1 MSQDCVLANAHDEGN
16 DRLRRSNSPDRPRP
30 AGDIIRNA
38 GLLQPVP
45 LAVRSTS
52 MTKDLHALAAPE
64 PSAALAPRRQKLRLG
79 DVLVEQHLI
88 SQEQLGRALE
98 QQKQTGKK
106 LGRVLIE
113 SGAITEE
120 ALAHGLAR
128 QLRAPFVNLK
138 SFPVKTETVRLLGE
152 SPARRHR
159 VILLEDK
166 GESLLVGFADPLD
179 LFAYDELQRL
189 LRRPIRLA
197 VVAENQLIAA
207 LDRHYRRTEEITGL
221 AKALEQEVGDAV
233 DFGALQASVGQ
244 EGAPVVRLL
253 ESVFE
258 DAVQVR
264 ASDVHLEPQENG
276 LLIRSR
282 VDGVLQTQTQADK
295 RIAGALAQRLK
306 LMAGLDISE
315 KRLPQDGRFSLR
327 LRNRTI
333 DVRLS
338 TLPSQYGESVVMR
351 LLGHGDSVRRL
362 DAIGMPEDLLV
373 RLREIVGRSSGMV
386 LVTGPTGSGKT
397 TTLYAALAELDAE
410 QLKII
415 TVEDPIEYRLPGLT
429 QVQVND
435 KIELT
440 FARVLRATLRQD
452 PDVILLGEIRDPETA
467 EIGLRAAITGHLVL
481 SSLHTRDALSAP
493 FRLLDMG
500 AQRLV
505 RQNCDN
511 CAEPHAATPQEVAWL
526 VAIGGDGAG
535 GLEVLRGRGCSGCNG
550 TGYAGRIGVYEM
562 LEMDAAL
569 AQAATHA
576 DPSAFA
582 RLARAQLHGRM
593 LANRAFDL
601 VRAGKTSAA
610 EAMRMATDLE

>member
-1 MSQDCVLANAHDEGN
+1 MAIDLQ
-16 DRLRRSNSPDRPRP
+16 SPASP
-30 AGDIIRNA
+30 ATA
-38 GLLQPVP
+38 
-45 LAVRSTS
+45 S
-52 MTKDLHALAAPE
+52 
-64 PSAALAPRRQKLRLG
+64 APRQERLRLG
-79 DVLVEQHLI
+79 DVLVQQHLV
-88 SQEQLGRALE
+88 SQEQLARALE
-98 QQKQTGKK
+98 QQKQSGKK

-113 SGAITEE
+113 SGVITEE
-120 ALAHGLAR
+120 TLANGLAR
-128 QLRAPFVNLK
+128 QLRAAFVNLK
-138 SFPVKTETVRLLGE
+138 SFPLKSETVRQLGE

-159 VILLEDK
+159 AIVLEDK
-166 GESLLVGFADPLD
+166 GEHLLVGFSDPLD

-189 LRRPIRLA
+189 LKRPIRVA
-197 VVAENQLIAA
+197 VVAESQLVAA

-221 AKALEQEVGDAV
+221 AKALEQDIGDAV
-233 DFGALQASVGQ
+233 NFGELQASVGQ

-258 DAVQVR
+258 DALQVR
-264 ASDVHLEPQENG
+264 ASDVHIEPQENS

-282 VDGVLQTQTQADK
+282 VDGVLQTQTQADM
-295 RIAGALAQRLK
+295 RIAAALSQRLK

-315 KRLPQDGRFSLR
+315 KRLPQDGRFTLR
-327 LRNRTI
+327 LRNRVV

-362 DAIGMPEDLLV
+362 DAIGLPPDLLP
-373 RLREIVGRSSGMV
+373 RMREILGRSSGLV
-386 LVTGPTGSGKT
+386 LATGPTGSGKT

-410 QLKII
+410 QQKII

-429 QVQVND
+429 QVQVNE

-452 PDVILLGEIRDPETA
+452 PDVILVGEMRDAETA
-467 EIGLRAAITGHLVL
+467 EIGMRAAITGHVVL
-481 SSLHTRDALSAP
+481 SSLHTRDALSTP

-500 AQRLV
+500 VPAFMVASALQAVIAQRLV

-511 CAEPHAATPQEVAWL
+511 CGEPHSATPQESAWL
-526 VAIGGDGAG
+526 VATGGDAAAG
-535 GLEVLRGRGCSGCNG
+535 MKTLRGCGCSACNG

-562 LEMDAAL
+562 LEMDVPL

-576 DPSAFA
+576 DPAAFT
-582 RLARAQLHGRM
+582 RLAREQMQGRK

-601 VRAGKTSAA
+601 VRDGKTSLA
-610 EAMRMATDLE
+610 EALRLASDVD